1 MRKLRLNVVMVMVK
15 WYAPL
20 LNNCFLSPVLLL
32 PALLCNDEVRTLKTT
47 FEPHQV
53 FFSGSSNM
61 EPRRE
66 TGRLEVERGTCS
78 ILCVSYSFSSTLV
91 FLFVSVFFPAVAVY
105 IHHISC
111 TVFSKR
117 VVQFYGPWGRGKGV
131 GEGLGRKSIE
141 YWVRVEKMCLQGS
154 PHSSPP
160 SIRRSL
166 QKYLKKAPDKGPPS
180 GGT

>member
-1 MRKLRLNVVMVMVK
+1 MCMCIHTYMYINQHTHSHVHSHTLKMRKLRLNVVMVMVK

-20 LNNCFLSPVLLL
+20 LNNCFLSPVLFL
-32 PALLCNDEVRTLKTT
+32 PALLCNDEVRTLQTT

-78 ILCVSYSFSSTLV
+78 ILCVSYSFSSTLI
-91 FLFVSVFFPAVAVY
+91 FFVCFCFFPAVAVY

-117 VVQFYGPWGRGKGV
+117 VYFMGHGAGKGSGRRV
-131 GEGLGRKSIE
+131 GEK
-141 YWVRVEKMCLQGS
+141 
-154 PHSSPP
+154 
-160 SIRRSL
+160 
-166 QKYLKKAPDKGPPS
+166 KY
-180 GGT
+180 